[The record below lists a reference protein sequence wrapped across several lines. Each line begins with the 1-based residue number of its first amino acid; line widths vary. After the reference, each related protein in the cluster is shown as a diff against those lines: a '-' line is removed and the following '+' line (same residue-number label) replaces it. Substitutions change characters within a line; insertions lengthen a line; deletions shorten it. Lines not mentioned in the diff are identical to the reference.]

1 MGKIVDN
8 YLKLMNILDLIIRK
22 LLIVI
27 SGLMTTVVFLQ
38 VICRYVLK
46 NPLVWTEELARY
58 LMIWMAFI
66 SASCVVKKWDN
77 ITVDLFVNMLKK
89 KPRKMMLLVQKFVIL
104 GLFIYSFFL
113 CLIVFRS
120 VSATQKMAVLGI
132 SMLWVQSSMI
142 VGFFLMILQNIG
154 IILGDLFKQD
164 TVNGGDAR

>member
-1 MGKIVDN
+1 MGKLVDN
-8 YLKLMNILDLIIRK
+8 YLKLMNVLDAIIRK

-27 SGLMTTVVFLQ
+27 SGLMTAVVFLQ

-58 LMIWMAFI
+58 LMIWMAFT

-77 ITVDLFVNMLKK
+77 IAVDLFINMLKK
-89 KPRKMMLLVQKFVIL
+89 KPRKMMLLVQKIVIL
-104 GLFIYSFFL
+104 GLFIYSFYL
-113 CLIVFRS
+113 CMFVFRS
-120 VSATQKMAVLGI
+120 VSATQRMAVLDI

-154 IILGDLFKQD
+154 VILGDLFHQD
-164 TVNGGDAR
+164 TANGGDAQ